1 MIHFTT
7 DLRDTLKA
15 NNIIN
20 DRYRSQI
27 KDSVISYEATDYFV
41 VTDQD
46 IAESIAFD
54 LDEADLNYEAE
65 QDCDECDGDGIVEIR
80 DCHDS
85 SNECCGGC
93 FKDQVCDYCDSGK
106 ILFI

>member
-1 MIHFTT
+1 MIHFTYTTHVQKAT
-7 DLRDTLKA
+7 DLITK
-15 NNIIN
+15 N
-20 DRYRSQI
+20 YKKEI
-27 KDSVISYEATDYFV
+27 KDSVISFEDLDYCV

-46 IAESIAFD
+46 VAESIAYD
-54 LDEADLNYEAE
+54 LDNLDIPYDAE
-65 QDCDECDGDGIVEIR
+65 QDCDECCGDGIVEIR

-93 FKDQVCDYCDSGK
+93 FKDLVCDYCDSGK